1 MLPAPLDT
9 RPCASCPQTP
19 CCFRFR
25 VVVSPADVHRL
36 ARETGRSPL
45 EAFVLHPDPTGDV
58 ALDAGP
64 TRYLLCLPKQASFAC
79 IFLEGGRCT
88 VHAAR
93 PMVCRSFP
101 LTPTADGFGTTD
113 FVCPPVWR
121 PDHIRQDEARRLHAL
136 WRIERALGSAFVE
149 RWNRIAACA
158 PAGRAR
164 SPRMFYWWM
173 LEIFDALQATLAV
186 HTRDVAAT
194 DALLSA
200 WDAGPG
206 PWTPAIDDALARL
219 DVALRTVRER
229 DATLPSR

>member
-9 RPCASCPQTP
+9 RPCASCPETP

-36 ARETGRSPL
+36 VRETGRSPL
-45 EAFVLHPDPTGDV
+45 EVVVLHADPTGDV

-64 TRYLLCLPKQASFAC
+64 TRYLTCLAKQPTFAC
-79 IFLEGGRCT
+79 TFLDQGRCT
-88 VHAAR
+88 VHDAR

-101 LTPTADGFGTTD
+101 LVPTGTGFTTTD
-113 FVCPPVWR
+113 AVCPPVWR
-121 PDHIRQDEARRLHAL
+121 AEHIRQDDARRLHGL

-149 RWNRIAACA
+149 RWNRIAGCA
-158 PAGRAR
+158 PPGRAR

-173 LEIFDALQATLAV
+173 LEIFDELQATLAV
-186 HTRDVAAT
+186 HARDASAT
-194 DALLSA
+194 DALIAA

-206 PWTPAIDDALARL
+206 PWTPALDHALARL
-219 DVALRTVRER
+219 DAALHTVRER
-229 DATLPSR
+229 DGALPPR